1 MSLPGWAPSF
11 CAGETGRQRRW
22 HVISWPGPWLSSGL
36 RGQRP
41 RTSKFRC
48 VVVAHLNFLCRW
60 PTIMYLPG
68 CSPQRKA
75 WKNIQP
81 CSGYEICH
89 QAEVFFQMLIGGRL
103 ATDHQSPDED
113 WHFRNENMS
122 YLGLWPGW
130 HTRRFHSST
139 RGCTGPSNDE
149 PGLPRSAASLQCPFL
164 RIAQSSWQCTHKP
177 CKAVLRGS
185 GYLVSG

>member
-48 VVVAHLNFLCRW
+48 VVVAHMNFLCRW

-75 WKNIQP
+75 WKNIQR

-89 QAEVFFQMLIGGRL
+89 QAEVFFQRLIGGRL
-103 ATDHQSPDED
+103 ATDHDASTIVQSDQYVPTHNIHV
-113 WHFRNENMS
+113 WNVWCIYLCLPYFSSKNNQMGAFRAD
-122 YLGLWPGW
+122 LAIKI
-130 HTRRFHSST
+130 RFFCIT
-139 RGCTGPSNDE
+139 
-149 PGLPRSAASLQCPFL
+149 
-164 RIAQSSWQCTHKP
+164 
-177 CKAVLRGS
+177 CKVTC
-185 GYLVSG
+185 VV